1 MLKLKK
7 ILLVLILLMVLLFVK
22 QPTVVEATEP
32 EDFVTIEYHI
42 TPRGWWNEGV
52 RLTIT
57 NLDYSGTAISI
68 QYTIGDWW
76 EEAMSD
82 LEGATFNIKVIITD
96 INNSKYERTLYVY
109 VCPDEGSY
117 FSFQE
122 LTIYE
127 TY

>member
-7 ILLVLILLMVLLFVK
+7 ILLVLVLSMVLLFVK
-22 QPTVVEATEP
+22 QPTTVEAAPLT
-32 EDFVTIEYHI
+32 DSVTIEYHI

-68 QYTIGDWW
+68 QYTVGAWW

-96 INNSKYERTLYVY
+96 INNNEYERILYVY
-109 VCPDEGSY
+109 VCPNEGSY
-117 FSFQE
+117 SSFQE
-122 LTIYE
+122 LTI
-127 TY
+127 

>member
-7 ILLVLILLMVLLFVK
+7 ILLVLVLLMVLLFVK
-22 QPTVVEATEP
+22 QPTIVEATEP

-42 TPRGWWNEGV
+42 TPVGWWNEGV

-68 QYTIGDWW
+68 QYTIGMWW
-76 EEAMSD
+76 EEAMSE

-96 INNSKYERTLYVY
+96 INNNEYERILYVY
-109 VCPDEGSY
+109 VCPNEGSY
-117 FSFQE
+117 FSLQE
-122 LTIYE
+122 LTI
-127 TY
+127 

>member
-7 ILLVLILLMVLLFVK
+7 ILLVLTLLMVLLCVK
-22 QPTVVEATEP
+22 QPAIVEATEP
-32 EDFVTIEYHI
+32 EDFVTIKYHI

-68 QYTIGDWW
+68 QYTIGAWW

-96 INNSKYERTLYVY
+96 INNNEYERILYVY
-109 VCPDEGSY
+109 VCPNEGSY
-117 FSFQE
+117 SSLQE
-122 LTIYE
+122 LTI
-127 TY
+127 